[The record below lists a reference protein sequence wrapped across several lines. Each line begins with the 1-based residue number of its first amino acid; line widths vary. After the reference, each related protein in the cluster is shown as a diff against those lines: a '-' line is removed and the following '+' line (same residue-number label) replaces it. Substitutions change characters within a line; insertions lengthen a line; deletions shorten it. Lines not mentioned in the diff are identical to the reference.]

1 MFHVFSS
8 FLDIRVPV
16 LTQFR
21 NRIPFMILRDFGV
34 NVNQNPQEKL
44 SFGDYVKSMIS
55 FLCNLPIPVET
66 CLSNQ
71 KKQGPN

>member
-1 MFHVFSS
+1 
-8 FLDIRVPV
+8 
-16 LTQFR
+16 
-21 NRIPFMILRDFGV
+21 MILRDFGV